1 MKRCH
6 LRSEIASSSSLLP
19 SSNSKVIE
27 FRQKLVRTSIK
38 VSVLVYPRRPSCP
51 SDLQVS
57 AIGFKFASSQPR
69 RPSFRNPNQNY
80 PHELLAFKMSSS
92 SNQTNQPMDPVL
104 ALPSEMSSQLLSFLP
119 TRSIATSSSVCRDW
133 RDSILSNLV
142 LHREKD

>member
-27 FRQKLVRTSIK
+27 FRQKSVRTSIK

-80 PHELLAFKMSSS
+80 PHGLLAFKMSSS
-92 SNQTNQPMDPVL
+92 SNQTNQLMDPKL
-104 ALPSEMSSQLLSFLP
+104 SLPSEMFSQMLSFLSP
-119 TRSIATSSSVCRDW
+119 QAIATSGSICRDW
-133 RDSILSNLV
+133 RDSILSNPV
-142 LHREKD
+142 LLIER